1 MKAEK
6 FPLLIASNWH
16 DYELLD
22 SGHGVKFE
30 RFGKYRFI
38 RPDSQAYWL
47 PSNPIDTW
55 KADAVFSGNDSEEM
69 GRWNF
74 KNKVPELWPM
84 DWNGVKFYARC
95 TPFRHLGVFP
105 EQSVHWAW
113 CMEKISKSKGT
124 PKVLNLFG
132 YTGLASLACAKAGAH
147 VTHIDASKK
156 AIAYARENQILAGLQ
171 DAPIRWIVEDALKFV
186 EREIRRGNKYEG
198 IILDPPKHGRGPNGE
213 VFKLEENL
221 YSLLKACADLLSD
234 NAIFMVATVYAIRL
248 SYKAL
253 ENTMQDATSHLIGCG
268 KIEAGEM
275 GIPDK
280 AHNKV
285 LPTAIFAR
293 WSA

>member
-6 FPLLIASNWH
+6 FPLLIASNWQ

>member
-6 FPLLIASNWH
+6 FPLLIASNWQ

-113 CMEKISKSKGT
+113 CMEKISKSKGA

-280 AHNKV
+280 AHNRV